1 MRPEILIVDDEEDIR
16 FALNK
21 MLDAEGFSITTAE
34 DFDTA
39 SSALKEK
46 SYDVVLLDIIL
57 GMKTGIDLLSDIR
70 KMELSCEVI
79 LITGAPSIDTA
90 AEAVRLGAYDYIRKP
105 VRKETLLRILNKAIA
120 YKAVK
125 DENLKYRLNI
135 EAIFKSVTD
144 AIISV
149 DKNLN
154 IIEHNNAAKTIC
166 GYKENGI
173 KGKNINDLMGKC
185 SARCLS
191 TLKTTLSEMQP
202 VKMDNVECKRLS
214 NPSQVVSLSTSPLID
229 QDGVFSGAIMVI
241 KDETRIADLE
251 ESLKERQ
258 MFHHIVGR
266 NEKMQELYSKINTL
280 ADVDSTVL
288 IKGESGTGK
297 ELVADALHYKGVRGG
312 RSIIKVSCAAL
323 SENLLESEL
332 FGHVKGSFTGAVTD
346 KPGKFE
352 LASKGTIFLDEI
364 GDISSNVQVK
374 LLRVLEN
381 REVERVGGLSPIN
394 VDVRVIA
401 ATNKDLDHLVKIGE
415 FREDLYFR
423 LNVIEL
429 TIPPLRERVDDI
441 PLLLEY
447 FLQKLNKKLN
457 KNIKSVSRE
466 VMKMFM
472 AYYWPGNAR
481 ELKHLIESA
490 VVLTQS
496 NIISLDDLPAK
507 FLSSQ
512 GDPGVCHEN
521 TDERLSIIQALNKAG
536 WKKAK
541 AARLLGI
548 SRTTLYQKIEKHT
561 IRRQ

>member
-21 MLDAEGFSITTAE
+21 MLDAEGFSVTTAE
-34 DFDTA
+34 SYETA
-39 SSALKEK
+39 VKALT
-46 SYDVVLLDIIL
+46 DVRFEVALVDILL
-57 GMKTGIDLLSDIR
+57 GKKTGIDLLSYMR
-70 KMELSCEVI
+70 KRDMGCEVI

-105 VRKETLLRILNKAIA
+105 IRKETLLRLLNKAIK
-120 YKAVK
+120 YKDVK
-125 DENLKYRLNI
+125 DENLKYQQNI
-135 EAIFKSVTD
+135 EAIFRSVKD
-144 AIISV
+144 AIITV
-149 DKNLN
+149 DRDMKV
-154 IIEHNNAAKTIC
+154 IEYNSAAETIC
-166 GYKENGI
+166 GF
-173 KGKNINDLMGKC
+173 KGKKKITDMMGKC
-185 SARCLS
+185 SAKCL
-191 TLKTTLSEMQP
+191 TAINLTLSDMQS
-202 VKMDNVECKRLS
+202 VEVERIECKQHERPL
-214 NPSQVVSLSTSPLID
+214 QVASVSTSPLID
-229 QDGVFSGAIMVI
+229 KNDNFTGAIIVI

-251 ESLKERQ
+251 QSLKERQ
-258 MFHHIVGR
+258 MFHNIVGR
-266 NEKMQELYSKINTL
+266 NERMQEIYSMINTL

-288 IKGESGTGK
+288 IRGESGTGK
-297 ELVADALHYKGVRGG
+297 ELVADALHYKGIRGAKPM
-312 RSIIKVSCAAL
+312 IKVSCAAL

-332 FGHVKGSFTGAVTD
+332 FGHKKGSFTGAVSD

-352 LASKGTIFLDEI
+352 LANKSTIFLDEI

-381 REVERVGGLSPIN
+381 REVEMVGGLSPIT

-401 ATNKDLDHLVKIGE
+401 ATNKDLDHMVKTGQ

-429 TIPPLRERVDDI
+429 LIPPLRDRIDDI

-447 FLQKLNKKLN
+447 FLGKLNKKLG
-457 KNIKSVSRE
+457 KNIKSVSRD

-472 AYYWPGNAR
+472 TYYWPGNAR
-481 ELKHLIESA
+481 ELKHIIESA
-490 VVLTQS
+490 AVLTQS
-496 NIISLDDLPAK
+496 NIISMDDLPAK

-512 GDPGVCHEN
+512 CEPGIRHED
-521 TDERLSIIQALNKAG
+521 TDERLAMIQALNQAG

-548 SRTTLYQKIEKHT
+548 SRTTLYQKIEKHN
-561 IRRQ
+561 IKRQ